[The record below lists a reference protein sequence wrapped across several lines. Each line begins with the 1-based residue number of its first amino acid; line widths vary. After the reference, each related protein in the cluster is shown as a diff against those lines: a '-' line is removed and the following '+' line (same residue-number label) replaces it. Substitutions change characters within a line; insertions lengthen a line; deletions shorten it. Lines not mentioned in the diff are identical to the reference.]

1 LVAFESAARL
11 GKFSRAAEEI
21 STSQSAVSRHIS
33 NLEERLSTRLFERS
47 RSGVRL
53 TQAGNRLYESV
64 VAGLGII
71 RTGFVET
78 AALSD
83 VEEVVIACQYETS
96 SLVLMPRYDALQEAL
111 GENVQIRILTYN
123 RDLQQVPLKSIADVL
138 FTLDAATIT
147 PEDRVTVFKEAVG
160 PVCSPS
166 YATTHAGVLNGPVAS
181 WNEVTFLNIA
191 ESYHGWA
198 SWEDWFK
205 AVGRPESV
213 PKFTNLDTYAYALE
227 AAASGH
233 GIALGWRQF
242 IERYLETGV
251 LISLTAEFVEM
262 GKNYFAVLTPRGRRK
277 DCARKC
283 LTFFGQSA

>member
-1 LVAFESAARL
+1 MYRRRPYRIPPTSALVAFESAARL

-205 AVGRPESV
+205 AVGRPEIGAQIHEFGHLRLRVGSRGLWTWNRV
-213 PKFTNLDTYAYALE
+213 GLAAVHRAL
-227 AAASGH
+227 S
-233 GIALGWRQF
+233 
-242 IERYLETGV
+242 
-251 LISLTAEFVEM
+251 
-262 GKNYFAVLTPRGRRK
+262 
-277 DCARKC
+277 
-283 LTFFGQSA
+283 